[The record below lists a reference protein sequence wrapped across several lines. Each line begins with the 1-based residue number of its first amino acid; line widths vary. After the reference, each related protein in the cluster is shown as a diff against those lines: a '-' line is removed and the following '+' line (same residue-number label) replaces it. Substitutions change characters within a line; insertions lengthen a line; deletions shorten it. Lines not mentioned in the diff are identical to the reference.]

1 MTKLNIQMSRRLAH
15 RDWRHDGA
23 RGAGRGPA
31 LLAMLLAFPAVAG
44 AISPPAAQT
53 RSSQSGLTP
62 SVSPAPLLR
71 TPAVEPGRDIYAAAV
86 AAAQA
91 AIPRAT
97 VGPQSPA
104 DFATHSAGGA
114 VLERAPRGSQVP
126 EGINAALAIDGAGN
140 PAKSR
145 RSIRIDNYLVRA
157 GETLRMIAY
166 RFCTSPVALA
176 GLNGLRWS
184 PEDDALEPGTK
195 VRVPIHSRVGTAF
208 GQAERLESGPGVRI
222 DRPHHAWGRPYVV
235 RLLRDTF
242 TATGRTWPQR
252 HPLIVH
258 DLSRF
263 GGGRLGGHKSHRAG
277 LDIDIGYPTREA
289 TRVDWGNPG
298 LDDID
303 YERLWFVVE
312 RLERSGH
319 LACIYM
325 SPTIQRRLHA
335 HAVMAGVDADRL
347 EVLFQY
353 SSSGGKSGKGPLIR
367 NEPGHR
373 DHMHI
378 RFTSFEDLPEL
389 AS

>member
-1 MTKLNIQMSRRLAH
+1 MSTSESPIIRRVAPC
-15 RDWRHDGA
+15 
-23 RGAGRGPA
+23 AGLRSRPGRVFCGPA
-31 LLAMLLAFPAVAG
+31 LLALFGLPAVAG
-44 AISPPAAQT
+44 AIQPSAPTVRGPNGALAA
-53 RSSQSGLTP
+53 
-62 SVSPAPLLR
+62 SVSPAPQLR
-71 TPAVEPGRDIYAAAV
+71 TPAVEPERDLYAAAV

-91 AIPRAT
+91 TIPRAT
-97 VGPQSPA
+97 YAPLATVDAPA
-104 DFATHSAGGA
+104 KDSSGA
-114 VLERAPRGSQVP
+114 ALDRVPRGSQIPV
-126 EGINAALAIDGAGN
+126 GINAALAVDGEGN

-145 RSIRIDNYLVRA
+145 RSIRIQDHLVRA
-157 GETLRMIAY
+157 GETLRVIAY

-184 PEDDALEPGTK
+184 AEDDALEPGTRL
-195 VRVPIHSRVGTAF
+195 RVPIHTRVGSAF
-208 GQAERLESGPGVRI
+208 GQGERLESGPGVRV

-242 TATGRTWPQR
+242 TATGRTWPHR

-258 DLSRF
+258 DVSRF
-263 GGGRLGGHKSHRAG
+263 GGGRLGKHKSHRAG
-277 LDIDIGYPTREA
+277 LDIDVGYPTREA
-289 TRVDWGNPG
+289 ARADWGNPG

-303 YERLWFVVE
+303 YERLWFVVD

-319 LACIYM
+319 VAAIYM
-325 SPTIQRRLHA
+325 SPSIQRRLHA
-335 HAVMAGVDADRL
+335 HAVMAGADADRL

-353 SSSGGKSGKGPLIR
+353 PASGGKSSKGPLIR
-367 NEPGHR
+367 NEAGHR